1 MFGMHNSFTV
11 ASVSKNKPKKNIC
24 GSLVRRLR
32 KKLGWTIEQLAAKI
46 TVAGVKMSDH
56 DMEAIESGERRV
68 LDHEVLAIAR
78 ALSLTVEELLA
89 GRRTASRRSQFSP

>member
-1 MFGMHNSFTV
+1 MHTTGTV
-11 ASVSKNKPKKNIC
+11 VPVSKNKPKKNIC
-24 GSLVRRLR
+24 GSLVRRRR
-32 KKLGWTIEQLAAKI
+32 KSLGWTIEQLAAMI
-46 TVAGVKMSDH
+46 TAAGVKMSDH
-56 DMEAIESGERRV
+56 DVEAIESGERRV